1 MQRSIGEPCQTPL
14 RALFFLSG
22 ISALS
27 YEVIWTRTLALVFGV
42 TAYAVATVLAAY
54 MGGLALGSYL
64 SGRLADGRRRPLRDY
79 GLIELGVGAGGTIA
93 DPAVPV
99 ARPSPPDAP
108 SAGRLRGVAVA
119 FARVGATCLALLLGL
134 EPIAHLREALMRS
147 FYVSGELTVWR
158 YLGLKFLIS
167 FLLFLLPT
175 TLMGGTFPVVNRI
188 VSRHPGN
195 LGRSLG
201 RIYAANT
208 IGAIA
213 GALLAG
219 PSYAI
224 PIC

>member
-79 GLIELGVGAGGTIA
+79 GLIELG
-93 DPAVPV
+93 
-99 ARPSPPDAP
+99 
-108 SAGRLRGVAVA
+108 
-119 FARVGATCLALLLGL
+119 VGATCLALLLGL